1 MIGFISLFIFL
12 SMMLPGAADTALKFS
27 DDRTSVVS
35 FPVDMS
41 SLAGQYSFCVWVKRI
56 VPGTSPV
63 AFAYEESELF
73 LYASGEPRVFGVDM
87 SLSNKPPMSTWY
99 HYCGTWS
106 LGSQTYTGYI
116 NGAQVV
122 SQTIPARHLKT
133 SGNMVLGDY
142 WNPHSKS
149 MTGNH
154 FGGEIFNLNF
164 FSKVLTGGEVAAMSK
179 DGLCTQVGLFDDSR
193 VIKWEEL
200 LTKPR
205 SGNVQDISLGCS
217 DSKDDCDNHI
227 LEAEMENIK
236 LELQE
241 AKEELENGAKR
252 ESDLNNIKTELENE
266 LQQAKKELEN
276 NAECESDLSNIK
288 TELENT
294 KLELQEAKKEL
305 ANVPEC
311 DLQKGKLTRWDVLY
325 SCNFYNKT
333 FTRKLQKKFRSMWSG
348 TKKLFGENLTDEAIE
363 KFKDLH
369 QQADEN
375 CETD

>member
-1 MIGFISLFIFL
+1 MIGFISLFLFL
-12 SMMLPGAADTALKFS
+12 SMMLPGAANTALKFS
-27 DDRTSVVS
+27 DDGTSVVS

-41 SLAGQYSFCVWVKRI
+41 SLAGQFSFCVWVKRI
-56 VPGTSPV
+56 VPGTNPV

-73 LYASGEPRVFGVDM
+73 LYASGEPRMFLVDM

-106 LGSQTYTGYI
+106 LGSQTFKGYI
-116 NGAQVV
+116 NGALVV
-122 SQTIPARHLKT
+122 TQTTAARYLKT

-142 WNPHSKS
+142 WNPNARGA
-149 MTGNH
+149 TGNH

-164 FSKVLTGGEVAAMSK
+164 FSNELTGGEVAAMSK
-179 DGLCTQVGLFDDSR
+179 DGLCTHVGFDDYR

-205 SGNVQDISLGCS
+205 FGNVQAISVDCYE
-217 DSKDDCDNHI
+217 CDNHI
-227 LEAEMENIK
+227 LETEMENIK

-241 AKEELENGAKR
+241 AKNELENGAKR
-252 ESDLNNIKTELENE
+252 ETDLNNIKTELENT

-276 NAECESDLSNIK
+276 SAECESDLSNIK

-333 FTRKLQKKFRSMWSG
+333 FTRKLQKKFRSMWSD
-348 TKKLFGENLTDEAIE
+348 TKKLFGEKLTDEAIE

-369 QQADEN
+369 KQADDN